1 MLSRCSGFQEIALFT
16 INLTLQ
22 SQRANCREDGKR
34 ALSTENFE
42 ATIENIMKI
51 MVFISQCAGSTQ
63 SKIMKFVA
71 AAPKTAME
79 FPLHDKGYRYVV
91 VMVPQTG
98 IHNFASSI
106 HGSSVWSV

>member
-1 MLSRCSGFQEIALFT
+1 MRIAEGWQTLSEHRP
-16 INLTLQ
+16 
-22 SQRANCREDGKR
+22 
-34 ALSTENFE
+34 FE
-42 ATIENIMKI
+42 ATIENTMKNNGLYFA
-51 MVFISQCAGSTQ
+51 MCPTQ

>member
-42 ATIENIMKI
+42 ATIENIMKNNGLYFA
-51 MVFISQCAGSTQ
+51 MCPTQ